1 MKLVILLVLFI
12 NPTLMFAQTQPASA
26 VDEFSAEEIP
36 EQKDTFFEKSS
47 IIKSSKTRDPFK
59 SPIPDK
65 KPDSQ
70 SVYEKSSFK
79 NGIYTNIPSLD
90 TITLDTVKV
99 RGVLMG
105 VKTRALIS
113 DKGNINATI
122 LAKEG
127 DKINKGKV
135 ELKAIL
141 PRGVVFVEQI
151 TNVYGQFE
159 YLETVV
165 PISD

>member
-1 MKLVILLVLFI
+1 MGIILGEE
-12 NPTLMFAQTQPASA
+12 ASES
-26 VDEFSAEEIP
+26 DEFTADEIP
-36 EQKDTFFEKSS
+36 EQKDIFEGKTS
-47 IIKSSKTRDPFK
+47 IEKPTKLRDPFE
-59 SPIPDK
+59 SPEQTK
-65 KPDSQ
+65 KKQ
-70 SVYEKSSFK
+70 VEQTTKKTELK
-79 NGIYTNIPSLD
+79 NGVYTNAITLD
-90 TITLDTVKV
+90 AITLDTVKV

-105 VKTRALIS
+105 VKTRALIA
-113 DKGNINATI
+113 DKNNANATI